1 MDSMEQPRT
10 SDLAIVLGH
19 ALQCEACRQRLLEE
33 PDRVLVGRKIT
44 ATQRADLA
52 QLGEEDF
59 ASAATLAA
67 AAGIPMAELVD
78 ALDHP
83 RARLRHL

>member
-1 MDSMEQPRT
+1 MAQPRT

-19 ALQCEACRQRLLEE
+19 ALQCEACRRRLLEE

-52 QLGEEDF
+52 QLSEEDF
-59 ASAATLAA
+59 TNSATLAA
-67 AAGIPMAELVD
+67 AVRLPMAEL
-78 ALDHP
+78 AEGIDHP

>member
-1 MDSMEQPRT
+1 MASSRT
-10 SDLAIVLGH
+10 SDLAIILGH
-19 ALQCEACRQRLLEE
+19 ALQCEACRRRLLQE

-52 QLGEEDF
+52 QLNEEDF
-59 ASAATLAA
+59 GNAAVLATA
-67 AAGIPMAELVD
+67 TGIPMAEL
-78 ALDHP
+78 AEGLEHP

>member
-1 MDSMEQPRT
+1 MASSRT
-10 SDLAIVLGH
+10 SDLAIILAH
-19 ALQCEACRQRLLEE
+19 TLQCEACRRRLLQE

-52 QLGEEDF
+52 QLSEEDF
-59 ASAATLAA
+59 ANAETLTAAT
-67 AAGIPMAELVD
+67 GVPMAEL
-78 ALDHP
+78 LEGFEHP